1 MSAPIRIAYLTHYP
15 ELYGANRSL
24 LDLLL
29 ELRDRGAVLP
39 HVLLPREGDLVP
51 ALQREG
57 VPHAV
62 IPFQPWMSERHRS
75 GRFYHRWKQHW
86 QQEQKARERERTN
99 AQLLP
104 ALAAQ
109 VKAWDAQLLHANSA
123 AVGVAHGLKAFTD
136 LPLLWH
142 IRELPERQYLLHLDA
157 GAKGYGRALRSADR
171 LLAISNAVQE
181 DILRYTGPFDRIT
194 RIYNGVLRAQRY
206 AELLQGSEARWS
218 NPGPFTFLLLGLI
231 HPSKGQL
238 EAVEAMALLKQRGVS
253 ARLVIA
259 GDGRDAALK
268 QRIAELGVADVVE
281 LKGFVKDPFPLFRS
295 AHALLMCSRNEAMG
309 RVTVEGMACGLPV
322 IGHASGGTLELV
334 EEGVNGL
341 LYPGGAEALA
351 DRMQR
356 LAVDPVLARSLGE
369 AAARGAAERFSVERY
384 ASEVLEVY
392 RGLLSGG
399 RP

>member
-15 ELYGANRSL
+15 ELYGANRSM

-29 ELRDRGAVLP
+29 ELRDREGVLP

-51 ALQREG
+51 VLQREG
-57 VPHAV
+57 IAHAV

-75 GRFYHRWKQHW
+75 GRFHHRWKQHW
-86 QQEQKARERERTN
+86 QQERKARERERTN
-99 AQLLP
+99 ARLMP

-109 VKAWDAQLLHANSA
+109 VETWGIALLHANSA
-123 AVGVAHGLKAFTD
+123 AVGVAHGLKAATG
-136 LPLLWH
+136 LPLVWH

-171 LLAISNAVQE
+171 LIAISSAVQE

-206 AELLQGSEARWS
+206 AELLHGSEVRWS
-218 NPGPFTFLLLGLI
+218 ATGPFTFLLLGLI

-238 EAVEAMALLKQRGVS
+238 EAVEAMALLEQRGVS
-253 ARLVIA
+253 ARLQIA

-281 LKGFVKDPFPLFRS
+281 LKGFVKDPFPLFRE

-309 RVTVEGMACGLPV
+309 RVTVEGMACALPV
-322 IGHASGGTLELV
+322 IGHASGGTPELV
-334 EEGVNGL
+334 EDGVNGL
-341 LYPGGAEALA
+341 LYPGGVEALA
-351 DRMQR
+351 AHMER
-356 LAVDPVLARSLGE
+356 LVTDPALARRLGE
-369 AAARGAAERFSVERY
+369 EAARGAARRFSVERY
-384 ASEVLEVY
+384 AGEVLEVY
-392 RGLLSGG
+392 RAVLSTAH
-399 RP
+399 

>member
-1 MSAPIRIAYLTHYP
+1 MAAPIRVAYLTHYP

-29 ELRDRGAVLP
+29 ELRDRGALLP
-39 HVLLPREGDLVP
+39 HVLLPRAGDLVH

-62 IPFQPWMSERHRS
+62 IPFQPWMSERHAS
-75 GRFYHRWKQHW
+75 GRWYHRLRQRW
-86 QQEQKARERERTN
+86 QQERKARERAAGNR
-99 AQLLP
+99 AVLP

-123 AVGVAHGLKAFTD
+123 AVGVAHGLKATTG
-136 LPLLWH
+136 LPLVWH

-157 GAKGYGRALRSADR
+157 GARGYGRALRTAHR
-171 LLAISNAVQE
+171 LIAISNAVQE

-238 EAVEAMALLKQRGVS
+238 EAVEAMALLKARGIS
-253 ARLVIA
+253 ARLQIA

-281 LKGFVKDPFPLFRS
+281 LKGFVKDPFPLFHE

-309 RVTVEGMACGLPV
+309 RVTVEGMACALPV

-334 EEGVNGL
+334 EDGVNGL
-341 LYPGGAEALA
+341 HYPGGAEALA
-351 DRMQR
+351 ARMER
-356 LAVDPVLARSLGE
+356 LATDRALARRLGE
-369 AAARGAAERFSVERY
+369 EAARGAAARFSVERY
-384 ASEVLEVY
+384 AGEVLDIY
-392 RGLLSGG
+392 RAVLSAVH
-399 RP
+399 

>member
-39 HVLLPREGDLVP
+39 HVLLPREGDLVS

-123 AVGVAHGLKAFTD
+123 AVGVAHGLKAF
-136 LPLLWH
+136 
-142 IRELPERQYLLHLDA
+142 IDA
-157 GAKGYGRALRSADR
+157 GARGYGRALCSADR
-171 LLAISNAVQE
+171 LIAISNAVQE

-206 AELLQGSEARWS
+206 AELLQDSEARWS

>member
-1 MSAPIRIAYLTHYP
+1 MSAPIRITYLTHYP
-15 ELYGANRSL
+15 ELYGANRSM

-29 ELRDRGAVLP
+29 ELRDRGVVLP
-39 HVLLPREGDLVP
+39 HVLLPREGDLVS
-51 ALQREG
+51 ALRQEG

-86 QQEQKARERERTN
+86 QQKRKARERERTN
-99 AQLLP
+99 AQLLT

-109 VKAWDAQLLHANSA
+109 VKTWGIEMLHANSA
-123 AVGVAHGLKAFTD
+123 AVGVAHGLKAATG
-136 LPLLWH
+136 LPLVWH

-157 GAKGYGRALRSADR
+157 GAWGYGRALRSADR
-171 LLAISNAVQE
+171 LIAISNAVQE

-206 AELLQGSEARWS
+206 AELLHGSEARWS
-218 NPGPFTFLLLGLI
+218 AAGPFTFLLLGLI

-253 ARLVIA
+253 ARLLIA
-259 GDGRDAALK
+259 GDGRDATLK
-268 QRIAELGVADVVE
+268 QRITDLGVADVVE

-309 RVTVEGMACGLPV
+309 RVTVEGMACALPV

-334 EEGVNGL
+334 EEGLNGL

-356 LAVDPVLARSLGE
+356 LAADPGLARSLGE
-369 AAARGAAERFSVERY
+369 NAARRAAERFSVERY

>member
-39 HVLLPREGDLVP
+39 HVLLPRAGDLVP

-86 QQEQKARERERTN
+86 QQERKARERERTN
-99 AQLLP
+99 AQIMP

-123 AVGVAHGLKAFTD
+123 AVGVAHGLKASTG
-136 LPLLWH
+136 LPLVWH

-157 GAKGYGRALRSADR
+157 GRRGYGRALHTADR
-171 LLAISNAVQE
+171 LIAISNAVQE
-181 DILRYTGPFDRIT
+181 DILRYTGPCERIT

-218 NPGPFTFLLLGLI
+218 APGPFTFLLLGLI

-238 EAVEAMALLKQRGVS
+238 EAVEAMALLKQRGVP

-259 GDGRDAALK
+259 GDGRDAALR
-268 QRIAELGVADVVE
+268 QRIAALGVGDAVE
-281 LKGFVKDPFPLFRS
+281 LKGFVKDPFPLFHE

-309 RVTVEGMACGLPV
+309 RVTVEGMACALPV

-334 EEGVNGL
+334 EDGVNGL
-341 LYPGGAEALA
+341 QYPGGAGALA
-351 DRMQR
+351 ERMER
-356 LAVDPVLARSLGE
+356 LVNDPALVRRLGE
-369 AAARGAAERFSVERY
+369 EAARGAAQRFSVERY
-384 ASEVLEVY
+384 ASEVLDLY
-392 RGLLSGG
+392 RVVLSAE
-399 RP
+399 R